1 MRIFLAF
8 VAALGTLA
16 GVVPGAEADFA
27 KAGMD
32 KARLER
38 IKPLM
43 QKFADNQY
51 IAGTVTLVMRR
62 GELVHLEAAGWQ
74 DIEAKKPMRA
84 DTIFQIMS
92 MTKPVTGAAIMMM
105 VEEGR
110 LRLSDPVEKHLP
122 EFRGQRMIESKEGDR
137 VTLTEPSRPIT
148 IRDLMTHTSGM
159 PGGPGPGIAELLQRM
174 DRSLAEA
181 VSIYAQ
187 APLEFEPGTKWLY
200 SNTGIATLGR
210 LVEVASGMP
219 FEKFLEDRIFKP
231 LGMVDS
237 HIFLPREKRARLAP
251 VYTVKEGK
259 LVKAGDGLLAGDP
272 MNYREGAKY
281 SGPEYA
287 LHSTAQDLARFYQ
300 MMLNGGKLGQTR
312 ILSPVS
318 VEIMTRVHTGQI
330 RAGWLKGT
338 GFGLTWEVVSEP
350 LGTLTG
356 MTEGSYSHGGAF
368 GTFGWID
375 PKRELVG
382 VFMVQHSGSTFDARD
397 AFIGMANASIVEM
410 GR

>member
-1 MRIFLAF
+1 MRKFLLAAAAF
-8 VAALGTLA
+8 AVFAAPA
-16 GVVPGAEADFA
+16 SAAEADHA
-27 KAGMD
+27 KAGVD
-32 KARLER
+32 QARLAR
-38 IKPLM
+38 IRPRM
-43 QKFADNQY
+43 QQFADNQY

-74 DIEAKKPMRA
+74 DIEAKKPMRT
-84 DTIFQIMS
+84 DSIFQMMS
-92 MTKPVTGAAIMMM
+92 MTKPVTGAAVMMM
-105 VEEGR
+105 VEEGK
-110 LRLSDPVEKHLP
+110 LRLADPVEKHLP
-122 EFRGQRMIESKEGDR
+122 EFRGQMMVESKIGGK
-137 VTLTEPSRPIT
+137 VTLVKPPRPIT

-159 PGGPGPGIAELLQRM
+159 PGSPGPGIAELLQKM
-174 DRSLAEA
+174 DRPLAEA

-219 FEKFLEDRIFKP
+219 FERFLDERIFKP

-237 HIFLPREKRARLAP
+237 HIYLPREKRPRLAP

-259 LVKAGDGLLAGDP
+259 LVKAGGGLLAGDP

-300 MMLNGGKLGQTR
+300 MMLNGGRLGQTR

-318 VEIMTRVHTGQI
+318 VEIMSRVHTGQL

-350 LGTLTG
+350 EGTLTG
-356 MTEGSYSHGGAF
+356 MSEGSYSHGGAF

-382 VFMVQHSGSTFDARD
+382 VFLVQHSGSTFDARD
-397 AFIGMANASIVEM
+397 AFIGMANTSIVEM